1 MKKVDWNERIVEES
15 KKRFDKI
22 YNILVKMEERLKII
36 EKSVKKEDTKKQL
49 LND

>member
-1 MKKVDWNERIVEES
+1 MKKVDWNER
-15 KKRFDKI
+15 FDKI
-22 YNILVKMEERLKII
+22 YNILIKMEERLKII